1 MLRLDKKKERNK
13 NPINDRSQTCCCTAR
28 RKKKK
33 KKKKKNGKVKHGLLT
48 KINGNK

>member
-33 KKKKKNGKVKHGLLT
+33 KKKKQGKSQAWAA
-48 KINGNK
+48 NQNKWK